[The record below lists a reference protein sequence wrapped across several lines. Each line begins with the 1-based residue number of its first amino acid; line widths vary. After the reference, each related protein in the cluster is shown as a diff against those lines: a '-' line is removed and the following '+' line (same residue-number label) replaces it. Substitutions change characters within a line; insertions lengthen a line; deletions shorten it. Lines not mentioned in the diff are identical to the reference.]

1 MGLFGFF
8 NGMSRADKEME
19 RRREQLYDKFA
30 HDEWASLAPEQKLDA
45 LQALEN
51 DFAYRQGRPAKR
63 VRPGRLDDNTYGGW
77 SEADDCITINENLI
91 YHSNLT
97 GASNDPAQADVNM
110 QLFDTIAHEGYH
122 AYQSY
127 ALKHPEIHADKA
139 QLNEWLLNKGRY
151 WNPDEGERYLIQPVE
166 RDAWRYGHEATLR
179 AFQGIEARHGAE
191 PEAAWEQYESA
202 NMNSSYEHAIRAAVE
217 EEHRSDVL
225 RDMRR
230 DMEKGCAD
238 QKITA
243 DFDAPIRDLD
253 LVPPPSWAPPSPVT
267 EGAARD
273 AIHIIPADS
282 IDMTFARGMDEH
294 FWDPRGDATRER
306 FMDAASHIP
315 EVQTALSQGVPLN
328 ELINDPKLGGCASIY
343 FDPKN
348 VIGVHRNEHGGYEYG
363 DNGRHRIMAA
373 AEMGYYIPVR
383 VVEDRYRGPERT
395 EGSDQSSERR
405 GRAGVKPLVAESSQ
419 QLRGEPA
426 VQADA
431 SAEARGQNVGS
442 DDVHGSS
449 VNQNDGNIPTSARSA
464 KYGSRAVHTYE
475 RQLDDDRHVPAP
487 VDGQSH
493 TAEHADSRAAE
504 NEARSAVERE
514 HDREMSDRDE
524 SRNDVAGDRVDSE
537 QEERRGNR
545 TEDPERERPQAAEQT
560 ETSENKVAAETH
572 RAAGHEEPNEQK
584 SSERIRLVDRT
595 GQDET
600 PEIDG
605 ESQTGER
612 DHDRTDE
619 PGQNTAERFDK
630 SNDESNAASNVRTQ
644 TIEQD
649 DSPTVEHETDR
660 QQAYGDDGVA
670 PEAEDRSQTTE
681 HVTQAEQTLDG
692 AAEEEAAAQTVDDG
706 ETVTEGM
713 TDDHDQTVEASQN
726 EIVEPDGLGAND
738 HTVNDS
744 LDQDEAHGQ
753 DAALDE
759 DAERG
764 ENIFQDEQLARTADL
779 DRDENQSQGE
789 VRSQDENLS
798 MDEDLSRDDDLSM
811 DQMTGQSSAYD
822 QSQDETQNESQSESQ
837 DEDLSMDDLS
847 AEPGQ
852 VEQDEQAVQTEQ
864 ASQNEQVQDEDPS
877 MGRMTGRSVDDEQEQ
892 TDDLSMDQMT
902 TATPR
907 GEQSQD
913 DEYDMSDMTRQDAG
927 EQQDGMEE
935 SDHTEDFS
943 MDDMTDASATN
954 DEQNSADEE
963 ESIMPPSDS
972 GSSDSGESED
982 EDNSYHY

>member
-1 MGLFGFF
+1 MATSYRHDEET
-8 NGMSRADKEME
+8 NETANS
-19 RRREQLYDKFA
+19 YDWLLHDYGHDAMNQTPAWRIEYNRNRLHDLFA
-30 HDEWASLAPEQKLDA
+30 HDTWANLDFDTKKNA

-51 DFAYRQGRPAKR
+51 DFAFQQHRPPVKVEVSHLR
-63 VRPGRLDDNTYGGW
+63 DTVYGGW
-77 SEADDCITINENLI
+77 NEDRGSIVINENLLTNGTLF
-91 YHSNLT
+91 SNPKH
-97 GASNDPAQADVNM
+97 GPMADINM
-110 QLFDTIAHEGYH
+110 QLFDTVAHEGYH
-122 AYQSY
+122 AYQTY
-127 ALKHPEIHADKA
+127 ARNIPGFHEDAEQVA
-139 QLNEWLLNKGRY
+139 RWSQNEGHYFESWPHY
-151 WNPDEGERYLIQPVE
+151 AIQPLE
-166 RDAWRYGHEATLR
+166 SDAWAFGHEATTR
-179 AFQGIEARHGAE
+179 AFPGIEDRNGSE
-191 PEAAWEQYESA
+191 PWLAKTMY
-202 NMNSSYEHAIRAAVE
+202 
-217 EEHRSDVL
+217 EHRSRVNSYDRALRKAEQQDPNVL
-225 RDMRR
+225 ERMDYTMKR
-230 DMEKGCAD
+230 GC
-238 QKITA
+238 
-243 DFDAPIRDLD
+243 
-253 LVPPPSWAPPSPVT
+253 
-267 EGAARD
+267 E
-273 AIHIIPADS
+273 
-282 IDMTFARGMDEH
+282 ARGIKYDAETGKYTSSQSSH
-294 FWDPRGDATRER
+294 RLLDPNWLSRPENQHQQGHDHNTQGESPIQEPDYQAMAEK
-306 FMDAASHIP
+306 IP
-315 EVQTALSQGVPLN
+315 FVQNRLSKGADLADL
-328 ELINDPKLGGCASIY
+328 EKDPNLGACARTY
-343 FDPKN
+343 FDPDNMIK
-348 VIGVHRNEHGGYEYG
+348 VTRRPEGGFACSDDDWARIEGAQKAGYEIPVHVTNAADYG
-363 DNGRHRIMAA
+363 PVDDRLRLSISERGDRHR
-373 AEMGYYIPVR
+373 
-383 VVEDRYRGPERT
+383 D
-395 EGSDQSSERR
+395 
-405 GRAGVKPLVAESSQ
+405 SSQ
-419 QLRGEPA
+419 ERET
-426 VQADA
+426 DT
-431 SAEARGQNVGS
+431 E
-442 DDVHGSS
+442 
-449 VNQNDGNIPTSARSA
+449 
-464 KYGSRAVHTYE
+464 SRTATDE
-475 RQLDDDRHVPAP
+475 RQLGDDRHVPAS

-493 TAEHADSRAAE
+493 TTEHADSQTTE
-504 NEARSAVERE
+504 NEAQPAVERE

-572 RAAGHEEPNEQK
+572 RAAGHEETTEQK

-726 EIVEPDGLGAND
+726 EIVEPDGLGADD

-759 DAERG
+759 EAERG

-913 DEYDMSDMTRQDAG
+913 DEYDLSDMTRQDAG